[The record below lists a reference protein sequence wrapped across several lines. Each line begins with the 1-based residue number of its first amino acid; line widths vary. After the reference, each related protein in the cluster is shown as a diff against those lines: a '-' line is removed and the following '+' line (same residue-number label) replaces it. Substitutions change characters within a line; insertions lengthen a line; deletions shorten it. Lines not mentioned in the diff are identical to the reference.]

1 MLPPERREVPEMKAA
16 IVVGASSGIGRE
28 LARLLAGDGWR
39 LGLAS
44 RGLEALEAL
53 RKDLGPG
60 HEAAALDVRET
71 DTVPARLDEL
81 VQRLGGEVDLVVL
94 SSGIGIENH
103 RLAWEP
109 EEKTIRTNVL
119 GFAACA
125 AWAGRYFLARQRGH
139 LVAIS
144 SVAGHRGSPFNPAYN
159 ASKAFVSNYL
169 EGLRLNL
176 GRYPITVTDVR
187 PGYVDTPMTQ
197 GQRGMFWVA
206 DVGTAAR
213 QIHRAIRKR
222 KKVVYV
228 TRRWRLVALLM
239 RAAPDPLYR
248 KFSN

>member
-1 MLPPERREVPEMKAA
+1 MKTA

-28 LARLLAGDGWR
+28 LARLLAEDGWR

-44 RGLEALEAL
+44 RDLEALEAL
-53 RKDLGPG
+53 RKELGPG
-60 HEAAALDVRET
+60 HEAASLDVR
-71 DTVPARLDEL
+71 DTEAVPGVLDEL
-81 VQRLGGEVDLVVL
+81 VRRLGGEVDLVVL
-94 SSGIGIENH
+94 SSGIGVENH
-103 RLAWEP
+103 KLAWEP
-109 EEKTIRTNVL
+109 EERTIRTNVL

-125 AWAGRYFLARQRGH
+125 SWAGRYFLVRGRGH
-139 LVAIS
+139 LVALS

-176 GRYPITVTDVR
+176 GRYAVAVTDVR

-206 DVGTAAR
+206 DVKTAAR
-213 QIHRAIRKR
+213 QIQRAIRKR
-222 KKVVYV
+222 RKVVYV

>member
-1 MLPPERREVPEMKAA
+1 MKTA

-28 LARLLAGDGWR
+28 LSRILAGDGWR

-44 RGLEALEAL
+44 RNLEALEAL
-53 RKDLGPG
+53 ARELGPG
-60 HEAAALDVRET
+60 HEAAALDVR
-71 DTVPARLDEL
+71 DTEAVPRRLEEL
-81 VQRLGGEVDLVVL
+81 AQRLGGEVDLVVL

-103 RLAWEP
+103 KLAWEP

-125 AWAGRYFLARQRGH
+125 AWAGRYFLARGRGH
-139 LVAIS
+139 LVALS

-176 GRYPITVTDVR
+176 GRFPITVTDVR
-187 PGYVDTPMTQ
+187 PGYVDTPMTK

-206 DVGTAAR
+206 DARTAAR
-213 QIHRAIRKR
+213 QIAKAIGRR

>member
-1 MLPPERREVPEMKAA
+1 MKAA

-44 RGLEALEAL
+44 RNLEALEVL
-53 RKDLGPG
+53 RKELGPG
-60 HEAAALDVRET
+60 QEVEALDVM
-71 DTVPARLDEL
+71 DTQSVPHRLDDL
-81 VQRLGGEVDLVVL
+81 VRRLGGEVDLVVL
-94 SSGIGIENH
+94 SSGIGLENH

-109 EEKTIRTNVL
+109 EERTLWTNVL

-125 AWAGRYFLARQRGH
+125 SWAGRYFLARGRGH
-139 LVAIS
+139 LVGLS
-144 SVAGHRGSPFNPAYN
+144 SVAAHRGSPFNPAYN

-176 GRYPITVTDVR
+176 GRYPIAVTDVR
-187 PGYVDTPMTQ
+187 PGYVDTPLTR

-213 QIHRAIRKR
+213 QILRAIRKR
-222 KKVVYV
+222 RKVVYV
-228 TRRWRLVALLM
+228 PRRWRLVALVM
-239 RAAPDPLYR
+239 GAAPDPLYR